1 VASTTVSTLLPVVVT
16 LMLGYVACSHR
27 DFYGKHAAILNRMV
41 NALTRC
47 LSTYLPA

>member
-1 VASTTVSTLLPVVVT
+1 MASTIVSALLLVVVT
-16 LMLGYVACSHR
+16 LMLGYAARWHH
-27 DFYGKHAAILNRMV
+27 DFDGKHAVILNRMV